1 MTEDM
6 KNRLDRVMD
15 YCQTQSNI
23 YNNFQLGSKVIINGI
38 YGSFGFSA
46 FYFYNKDI
54 AEAVTK
60 QGKHAILR
68 AERYINLWAKKVWLK
83 DEKTHKRMGINIKP
97 KSVIDCNSTVYID
110 TDSIYT
116 SFDNIIKTTD
126 WFDFQ
131 VWRLTKVDKKTDLKS
146 FVYVSSSRYPSLTEA
161 MEYFEVD
168 KIDETQYSYTIDQI
182 EPSGREF
189 CLTLDRVFMHDF
201 LVKIHDDYAKEN
213 GTPNILDF
221 ELEAYNEAGIWL
233 AKKKYIKNM
242 TWAEPNVYYEPCT
255 KIKATGVEIAQTSSS
270 VWVKKQLVNLVQWI
284 FKQEEFV
291 FKKFVDQVTE
301 VKKQFMNQNVET
313 ISVNK
318 GMSKYGSYVLNDTDC
333 VELQPK
339 SMVTVQGAALYNWM
353 LNNNEKY
360 KRKYS
365 MLSDSDKLCVVYIKP
380 TKRYGYWKRESMVKV
395 KDYAKNPDGYKLI
408 TNNKQTY
415 SKNYE
420 TYEYYTDA
428 LSWTLCE
435 AFSYPPGFFPMDM
448 ADGFE
453 VDYDRMFDL
462 LILGPINRIVVA
474 MGYPEISIGMTFDV
488 PLW

>member
-1 MTEDM
+1 
-6 KNRLDRVMD
+6 
-15 YCQTQSNI
+15 
-23 YNNFQLGSKVIINGI
+23 
-38 YGSFGFSA
+38 
-46 FYFYNKDI
+46 
-54 AEAVTK
+54 
-60 QGKHAILR
+60 
-68 AERYINLWAKKVWLK
+68 
-83 DEKTHKRMGINIKP
+83 
-97 KSVIDCNSTVYID
+97 
-110 TDSIYT
+110 
-116 SFDNIIKTTD
+116 
-126 WFDFQ
+126 
-131 VWRLTKVDKKTDLKS
+131 
-146 FVYVSSSRYPSLTEA
+146 
-161 MEYFEVD
+161 
-168 KIDETQYSYTIDQI
+168 
-182 EPSGREF
+182 
-189 CLTLDRVFMHDF
+189 
-201 LVKIHDDYAKEN
+201 
-213 GTPNILDF
+213 
-221 ELEAYNEAGIWL
+221 
-233 AKKKYIKNM
+233 M